1 MAVISISIDVT
12 KIDKG
17 RLITGKPQDRGGEE
31 PVSPKYCDLT
41 LIETPDS
48 QYGDS
53 HMVVQS
59 VSKEEREAGERGPI
73 LGNAKTF
80 GDLPQGIITPPTTAS
95 RHVVDPDDDVPF

>member
-17 RLITGKPQDRGGEE
+17 RLITGKPQDRDG
-31 PVSPKYCDLT
+31 VTVNPKYCDLT

-59 VSKEEREAGERGPI
+59 VSKEEREAGQRGPI

-80 GDLPQGIITPPTTAS
+80 GDDVAQPQPQPAPPMQG
-95 RHVVDPDDDVPF
+95 DDDVPF